1 MKNFKQVIIL
11 LTFSGLITSCGWFSD
26 EEKPSNASKS
36 KKDVI
41 TSSVNDG
48 EININIDENAFSA
61 EQYIIQFISKLPKPI
76 KNTSWIRK
84 GYMPAENLALD
95 SKISDYES
103 YSVGGKPKRAFE
115 ITSIPIIA
123 EDKIF
128 TLGGQGELQA
138 RDINN
143 PSKKIWQTD
152 VEQEYLH
159 ENRKDADWLDDIESI
174 VKDKDEF
181 LGGNI
186 CYSLGTIF
194 VTTKRGNVFALEA
207 SNGKII
213 WRKKID
219 APLRTS
225 PVAKNNILIITT
237 IENRTFALDAKTG
250 ENIWEH
256 EGDEEKNKL
265 ASSPAPLIIKD
276 DIIIT
281 YSSGQVFKLGLKD
294 GEERWESI
302 VAPQKITTLLP
313 TNNDI
318 AYSPIY
324 HDGMIILVS
333 SDGSIN
339 AIDENNGEDIW
350 NFEGNGIVG
359 SPWPVS
365 NFIFAINRFG
375 NMYAL
380 SAKTGSLVWKV
391 DLADPEEIDEDN
403 LMFTPPIMAQNYLYI
418 TDQEGK
424 MRAYSPKDGSIVK
437 EIDIEDNVIRT
448 PVVANGKMFV
458 LTNDSDLL
466 VME

>member
-1 MKNFKQVIIL
+1 MKNFKQLLIL
-11 LTFSGLITSCGWFSD
+11 LTFSSLLASCSWFSD
-26 EEKPSNASKS
+26 GEEVRKANE
-36 KKDVI
+36 KKAKI
-41 TSSVNDG
+41 ASSVSDG
-48 EININIDENAFSA
+48 EINISIDESAFSA
-61 EQYIIQFISKLPKPI
+61 EEYIIQFISKLPKPI

-84 GYMPAENLALD
+84 GYMPAENLVLD
-95 SKISDYES
+95 SQISDYES
-103 YSVGGKPKRAFE
+103 YSVGGEPKRAFE

-138 RDINN
+138 RNIND
-143 PSKKIWQTD
+143 PSRKIWQTD
-152 VEQEYLH
+152 IEQEYLH

-194 VTTKRGNVFALEA
+194 VTTKRGNVFALKA
-207 SNGKII
+207 SDGKIL

-225 PVAKNNILIITT
+225 PVAKNNILIVTT

-265 ASSPAPLIIKD
+265 ASSPAPLINKG

-294 GEERWESI
+294 GEEKWESI

-333 SDGSIN
+333 SDGSIH
-339 AIDENNGEDIW
+339 ALDENTGEDIW
-350 NFEGNGIVG
+350 SFEGNGIIG

-365 NFIFAINRFG
+365 SFIFAINRFG
-375 NMYAL
+375 NMYAI

-391 DLADPEEIDEDN
+391 DLEDPEEIDEDN
-403 LMFTPPIMAQNYLYI
+403 LMFTPPIMVQNKLYVA
-418 TDQEGK
+418 DHEGTL
-424 MRAYSPKDGSIVK
+424 RAYSTKDGSILNSIDVK
-437 EIDIEDNVIRT
+437 DNIISS
-448 PVVANGKMFV
+448 PVVANGKMFI
-458 LTNDSDLL
+458 LTNESDLL